1 MPLTG
6 STAQPTTDPASS
18 FAETVKQISP
28 LHDEQVGQF
37 LELHEPQSLAKG
49 EHFMREGEVC
59 THMAFIVEGCFRYY
73 YLDSEGAEHT
83 GQFFFERGWIGDFA
97 SCITGRPSVQNFQAL
112 EAAVIFR
119 FAWKEIEKLYATD
132 AAFERFGRKLA
143 EGVVIGA
150 QQRSASLLKQS
161 AEERYLEV
169 LHHRPKV
176 MARVPLLL
184 IASYLG
190 IQPESLSRLRA
201 RLAKEGRG

>member
-1 MPLTG
+1 MTEAHKADFAATLRSITPLSDAQVHAFVALSQPLT
-6 STAQPTTDPASS
+6 
-18 FAETVKQISP
+18 
-28 LHDEQVGQF
+28 
-37 LELHEPQSLAKG
+37 LAKG
-49 EHFMREGEVC
+49 EYFLREGSVC
-59 THMAFIVEGCFRYY
+59 KHMAYIAEGCVRYY
-73 YLDSEGAEHT
+73 YLEAKGDEHT

-97 SCITGRPSVQNFQAL
+97 SCITRRPSVQNFQAL
-112 EAAVIFR
+112 ESCTIYQFLWAD
-119 FAWKEIEKLYATD
+119 IEALYATD

-150 QQRSASLLKQS
+150 QQRTASLLKQT
-161 AEERYLEV
+161 AEERYLDV